1 MRYLK
6 KFNESSSYTIDD
18 YISDNFKVYNEQ
30 FSHELKWKGT
40 ARGTNVVPHLVL
52 SRASTGLLL
61 LTQSTK
67 KNQNL
72 TEIIVEISILID
84 PIMQQIGKY
93 NREKYENL
101 MNINSSIHNRH
112 FDEKEY
118 ITRIIAVC
126 PPLEFIQTCYFES
139 DEETPFDLNK
149 FSELYSKIKKE
160 AEEVFDR
167 SIWSKKKK

>member
-72 TEIIVEISILID
+72 TEIIVEISIF
-84 PIMQQIGKY
+84 
-93 NREKYENL
+93 
-101 MNINSSIHNRH
+101 NSSISTVFYSLSILSSFTLQ
-112 FDEKEY
+112 FDNMIRKLTTMLEL
-118 ITRIIAVC
+118 ITFKI
-126 PPLEFIQTCYFES
+126 FIRTTTYNCGN
-139 DEETPFDLNK
+139 T
-149 FSELYSKIKKE
+149 FSQRL
-160 AEEVFDR
+160 A
-167 SIWSKKKK
+167 